1 MNNIA
6 YVPVRKGETRD
17 WFDWSCASGLMEQ
30 AEHKAKCD
38 DARYPAVGKA
48 WPVLRIAK
56 VEVKEV
62 KHDD

>member
-17 WFDWSCASGLMEQ
+17 WFDWGKTSSTPEQVNLKIEEDEKRYASVM
-30 AEHKAKCD
+30 
-38 DARYPAVGKA
+38 KA

-62 KHDD
+62 IE

>member
-1 MNNIA
+1 MNTIA

-17 WFDWSCASGLMEQ
+17 WFDWGCASYARDV
-30 AEHKAKCD
+30 AECNVRKQDEKYASVMKN
-38 DARYPAVGKA
+38 

-62 KHDD
+62 IE